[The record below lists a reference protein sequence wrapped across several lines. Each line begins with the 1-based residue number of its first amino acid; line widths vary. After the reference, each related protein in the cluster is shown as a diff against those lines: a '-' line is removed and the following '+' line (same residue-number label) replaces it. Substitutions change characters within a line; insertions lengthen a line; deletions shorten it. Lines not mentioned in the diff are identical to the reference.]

1 MRPILGEGTRCK
13 HVRFMDR
20 YDVILPEA
28 GGVSGLSAQKET
40 GAIRFCLL
48 LSECNAMWNA
58 DNNILRLTCVL
69 ATYFAM
75 YNCYVHEK
83 MVFQTIALTSCHM
96 IN

>member
-1 MRPILGEGTRCK
+1 MMSSSQRLVVCAGLG
-13 HVRFMDR
+13 
-20 YDVILPEA
+20 
-28 GGVSGLSAQKET
+28 AQKET

-96 IN
+96 INWLTINCRHSL